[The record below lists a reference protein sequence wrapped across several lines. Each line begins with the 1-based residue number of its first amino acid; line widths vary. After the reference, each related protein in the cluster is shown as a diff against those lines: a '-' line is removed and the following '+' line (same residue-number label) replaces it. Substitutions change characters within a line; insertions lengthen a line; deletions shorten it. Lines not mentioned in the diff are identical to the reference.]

1 MASALAYLS
10 AWLPELL
17 VAAWDTLQMTACS
30 LVLAA
35 SAGLALALLRLSHNR
50 PLSVAAACY
59 IEIVRGAPA
68 LTLLFLLYFGLP
80 SVGLTLQAF
89 YAAVLGL
96 GLNGAAYLAEVYRS
110 GIEAIDIGQREAA
123 QAVGMTRGQLMRW
136 IVLPQAIRIILPS
149 MGNYGVALLKD
160 TSIASLISAPEL
172 MLRARDLTSEYYMPM
187 EIFLLVGAIYF
198 IMASPLSLAVRLME
212 RRLRRGRRSG

>member
-1 MASALAYLS
+1 VASALAYLA

-17 VAAWDTLQMTACS
+17 IAAWDTLQMTACS
-30 LVLAA
+30 FVLAL
-35 SAGLALALLRLSHNR
+35 SVGLALAVLRLSHTR
-50 PLSVAAACY
+50 PLSVAAGCY

-80 SVGLTLQAF
+80 NVGLTLPAF
-89 YAAVLGL
+89 DAAVLGL

-110 GIEAIDIGQREAA
+110 GIEAIDVGQREAA
-123 QAVGMTRGQLMRW
+123 QAVGMTRGQLMSW
-136 IVLPQAIRIILPS
+136 IVLPQAIRIILPT

-198 IMASPLSLAVRLME
+198 VMASPLSLAVRLME
-212 RRLRRGRRSG
+212 RRLRRDRSSG